1 MSIRSLM
8 NKEKLIVDDIISVVL
23 IGLFGFLVMF
33 FVLIA
38 IMAITVYPMSTLL
51 LYGIYKIHKDIINK
65 ELNATRKVVGL
76 LLGIGY
82 ISFAILILSI
92 IFSQPHIPVSFI
104 IYFLAMPIFLIGL
117 AGFLKGFIIT
127 VYSPLFRRLN
137 MLMGASTII
146 LTIISITF
154 AESGFIYF
162 LFSFLIVLIL
172 NGILRSALYLSE
184 FGLTL
189 NRIRN
194 LKLVFLIMNSI
205 DMKNPEINQF

>member
-8 NKEKLIVDDIISVVL
+8 NKEKIMVDDIICVVL
-23 IGLFGFLVMF
+23 IALFGFLVIF

-38 IMAITVYPMSTLL
+38 IMALAVYPISTLL
-51 LYGIYKIHKDIINK
+51 LYGIYKIHKGIFNK

-92 IFSQPHIPVSFI
+92 IFSQPRIHASFI
-104 IYFLAMPIFLIGL
+104 IYFLAIPTFLIGL
-117 AGFLKGFIIT
+117 AGFFKGVIIK

-137 MLMGASTII
+137 MLIGASTIM
-146 LTIISITF
+146 LTIISIVF

-162 LFSFLIVLIL
+162 LFSLLIALIL
-172 NGILRSALYLSE
+172 NGISRSALYLSE
-184 FGLTL
+184 FGLSL

>member
-8 NKEKLIVDDIISVVL
+8 NKEKIMVDDIISVVL
-23 IGLFGFLVMF
+23 IVLPGFLVMF

-38 IMAITVYPMSTLL
+38 IMALAVYPISTLL
-51 LYGIYKIHKDIINK
+51 LYGIYKTYKGIFNK

-104 IYFLAMPIFLIGL
+104 IYFLAMPTFLIGL
-117 AGFLKGFIIT
+117 AGFLKGFFIK

-137 MLMGASTII
+137 MLIGASTII
-146 LTIISITF
+146 LTIISILF

-162 LFSFLIVLIL
+162 LFSLLIALIL

-184 FGLTL
+184 FGLSL
-189 NRIRN
+189 NKIRN

-205 DMKNPEINQF
+205 EKKYPEINQF

>member
-8 NKEKLIVDDIISVVL
+8 NKEKIMVDDIISVVL
-23 IGLFGFLVMF
+23 IVLPGFLVMF

-38 IMAITVYPMSTLL
+38 IMALAVYPISTLL
-51 LYGIYKIHKDIINK
+51 LYGIYKTYKGIFNK

-92 IFSQPHIPVSFI
+92 IFTQPHIPASFI
-104 IYFLAMPIFLIGL
+104 IYFLAMPTFLIGL
-117 AGFLKGFIIT
+117 AGFLKGFIIK

-137 MLMGASTII
+137 MLIGASTIT
-146 LTIISITF
+146 LTIISIVF
-154 AESGFIYF
+154 AESGFIYL
-162 LFSFLIVLIL
+162 LFSLLIALIL

-184 FGLTL
+184 FGLSL

-205 DMKNPEINQF
+205 DIKYPEINQI

>member
-1 MSIRSLM
+1 M

-117 AGFLKGFIIT
+117 AAVVVTDFQQLGSLHARQPAIFDPIEH
-127 VYSPLFRRLN
+127 RL
-137 MLMGASTII
+137 ASK
-146 LTIISITF
+146 
-154 AESGFIYF
+154 
-162 LFSFLIVLIL
+162 LFSAHL
-172 NGILRSALYLSE
+172 
-184 FGLTL
+184 
-189 NRIRN
+189 
-194 LKLVFLIMNSI
+194 
-205 DMKNPEINQF
+205 

>member
-8 NKEKLIVDDIISVVL
+8 NKKKIMVDDIICVVL
-23 IGLFGFLVMF
+23 IALFGFLVIF

-38 IMAITVYPMSTLL
+38 IMALAVYPISTLL
-51 LYGIYKIHKDIINK
+51 LYGIYKTHKCIFNK
-65 ELNATRKVVGL
+65 ELNATRKVVGF

-82 ISFAILILSI
+82 ISFAILNLSI

-104 IYFLAMPIFLIGL
+104 IYFLAMPTFLIGL
-117 AGFLKGFIIT
+117 AGFLKGFIIK

-137 MLMGASTII
+137 MLIGASTII
-146 LTIISITF
+146 LTIISIVL
-154 AESGFIYF
+154 AESGFMYL
-162 LFSFLIVLIL
+162 LFSLLIALIL
-172 NGILRSALYLSE
+172 NGIFRSALYLSE
-184 FGLTL
+184 FGLSL

-205 DMKNPEINQF
+205 EIKYPEIDQF

>member
-8 NKEKLIVDDIISVVL
+8 NKEKIMVDDIICVVL
-23 IGLFGFLVMF
+23 IALFGFLVIY

-38 IMAITVYPMSTLL
+38 IMALAVYPISTLL
-51 LYGIYKIHKDIINK
+51 LYGIYKTHKGIFNK
-65 ELNATRKVVGL
+65 ELNATRKVVVL

-104 IYFLAMPIFLIGL
+104 IYFLAMPTFLIGL
-117 AGFLKGFIIT
+117 AGFLKGFIIK

-137 MLMGASTII
+137 MLIGASTII
-146 LTIISITF
+146 LTIISIVF
-154 AESGFIYF
+154 AESGFIYL
-162 LFSFLIVLIL
+162 LFSLLIALIL

-184 FGLTL
+184 FGLSL

-205 DMKNPEINQF
+205 EIKYPENNQF

>member
-1 MSIRSLM
+1 MSIRVLM
-8 NKEKLIVDDIISVVL
+8 NKEKLMVDDIITVVL
-23 IGLFGFLVMF
+23 IVLFGFLVIY

-38 IMAITVYPMSTLL
+38 IMALAVYPISALL
-51 LYGIYKIHKDIINK
+51 LYGIYKTHKGIFNK

-104 IYFLAMPIFLIGL
+104 IYFLAMPTFLIGL
-117 AGFLKGFIIT
+117 AGFLKGFIIK

-137 MLMGASTII
+137 MLIGASTIT
-146 LTIISITF
+146 LTIISIVF
-154 AESGFIYF
+154 AESGFLYL
-162 LFSFLIVLIL
+162 LFSLLIALIL

-184 FGLTL
+184 FGLSL

-205 DMKNPEINQF
+205 DIKYPEINQL

>member
-1 MSIRSLM
+1 M
-8 NKEKLIVDDIISVVL
+8 NKEKIMVDDIICVVM
-23 IGLFGFLVMF
+23 IALFGFLVIF

-38 IMAITVYPMSTLL
+38 IMALAVYPISTLL
-51 LYGIYKIHKDIINK
+51 LYGIYKTHKGIFNK

-92 IFSQPHIPVSFI
+92 IFSQPRIPVSFI
-104 IYFLAMPIFLIGL
+104 IYFLAMPTFLIGL
-117 AGFLKGFIIT
+117 AGFLKGFIVK
-127 VYSPLFRRLN
+127 VYSPLFRILN
-137 MLMGASTII
+137 MLIGASTII
-146 LTIISITF
+146 LTMISIVF

-162 LFSFLIVLIL
+162 LFSLLIALVL

-184 FGLTL
+184 FGLSL

-194 LKLVFLIMNSI
+194 FKLVFLIMNSI

>member
-1 MSIRSLM
+1 MSIRVLM
-8 NKEKLIVDDIISVVL
+8 NKEKLMVDDIITVVL
-23 IGLFGFLVMF
+23 IVLFGFLVIY

-38 IMAITVYPMSTLL
+38 IMALAVYPICALL
-51 LYGIYKIHKDIINK
+51 LYGIYKTHKGIFNK

-92 IFSQPHIPVSFI
+92 IFTQPHIPASFI
-104 IYFLAMPIFLIGL
+104 IYFLTMPTFLIGL
-117 AGFLKGFIIT
+117 AGFLKGFIIK

-137 MLMGASTII
+137 MLIGASTIT
-146 LTIISITF
+146 LTIISIVF
-154 AESGFIYF
+154 AESGFLYL
-162 LFSFLIVLIL
+162 LFSLLIALIL

-184 FGLTL
+184 FGLSL

-205 DMKNPEINQF
+205 DIKYPEINQL